1 MKKTDLTIGGA
12 SVSKDQPNEYGDL
25 NGGIE
30 EAMAKHLSA
39 NTDPDKPIEE
49 RLVDAVKT
57 VFDPEIPVN
66 IYELG
71 LIYNIDFNS
80 ETGAVKVIMTLTSP
94 ACPAAQELPGSVQR
108 AIGRVPEVTDVDVDI
123 TFDPP
128 WTQDKMSDEA
138 KLTLGLM

>member
-1 MKKTDLTIGGA
+1 MKKTDLTIGG
-12 SVSKDQPNEYGDL
+12 STVSKQQPNEYGDL

-30 EAMAKHLSA
+30 EAMAKHVIT
-39 NTDPDKPIEE
+39 NNDPNKPIEE

-71 LIYNIDFNS
+71 LIYSIDYNS
-80 ETGAVKVIMTLTSP
+80 ETGAVSVIMTLTSP
-94 ACPAAQELPGSVQR
+94 ACPAAQEIPGSVQR
-108 AIGRVPEVTDVDVDI
+108 AIGRVPEVTDVEVDI

-128 WTQDKMSDEA
+128 WSQEKMSDEA
-138 KLTLGLM
+138 KLTLGLL

>member
-1 MKKTDLTIGGA
+1 MKKTDLTIGG
-12 SVSKDQPNEYGDL
+12 STVSKEQPNEYGDL
-25 NGGIE
+25 GGGIE
-30 EAMAKHLSA
+30 EAMAKHVIA
-39 NTDPDKPIEE
+39 NSDPNKPIAE

-57 VFDPEIPVN
+57 VYDPEIPVN

-80 ETGAVKVIMTLTSP
+80 ETGAVNVIMTLTSP

-128 WTQDKMSDEA
+128 WSQEKMSDEA
-138 KLTLGLM
+138 KLTLGLL